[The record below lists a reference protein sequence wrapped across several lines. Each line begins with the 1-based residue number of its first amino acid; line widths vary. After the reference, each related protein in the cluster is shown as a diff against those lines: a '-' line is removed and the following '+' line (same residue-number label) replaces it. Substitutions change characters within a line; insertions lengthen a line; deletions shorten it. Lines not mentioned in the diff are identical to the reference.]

1 MKLFTPTQT
10 KTLYT
15 NKQAEDI
22 EKIAYLTKT
31 LNGLQ
36 RQINDAN
43 EQFNKRLAEQRTLY
57 SGEKEKYQQE
67 LKDLQEEVV
76 KLRKERK
83 KLLEPISKT
92 LLETEN
98 TLQEAKKRAQTLES
112 RENELTDTIEK
123 LQAKLDDVGQRE
135 MDIQERAKKL
145 KIREEATEKEAKMVS
160 DGHVRLNEMIVAFN
174 KELTEKSQVLKERE
188 NAMIIVEQR
197 NKEYLAKREKELADT
212 QRKLNDERGVLD
224 RLYKEIKRLE
234 NKNNA
239 SK

>member
-43 EQFNKRLAEQRTLY
+43 ENFKKLLTNQREVY
-57 SGEKEKYQQE
+57 SSEKEKLQDE
-67 LKDLQEEVV
+67 LKKLNADLTI
-76 KLRKERK
+76 LRRERK
-83 KLLEPISKT
+83 KLLKPIGEYRAETEKA
-92 LLETEN
+92 LLEATE
-98 TLQEAKKRAQTLES
+98 RAQSVES
-112 RENELTDTIEK
+112 RENELTYSIEK

-145 KIREEATEKEAKMVS
+145 RIREEATEKEAKMVS
-160 DGHVRLNEMIVAFN
+160 DGHVRLNEMMAKFQ
-174 KELTEKSQVLKERE
+174 KELNEKTQVLKERE

-212 QRKLNDERGVLD
+212 QRKLDDQRGVLD
-224 RLYKEIKRLE
+224 RLYKEIKRLQ
-234 NKNNA
+234 K
-239 SK
+239 

>member
-43 EQFNKRLAEQRTLY
+43 ENFKKLLTNQREIY
-57 SGEKEKYQQE
+57 GAEKEKLQAE
-67 LKDLQEEVV
+67 LK
-76 KLRKERK
+76 KLNAELTILRRERK
-83 KLLEPISKT
+83 KLLKPIGEYRAETEKA
-92 LLETEN
+92 LLEATE
-98 TLQEAKKRAQTLES
+98 RAQSVES
-112 RENELTDTIEK
+112 RENELTYTIEK

-145 KIREEATEKEAKMVS
+145 RIREEATEKEAKMVS
-160 DGHVRLNEMIVAFN
+160 DGHVRLNEMMAKFQ
-174 KELTEKSQVLKERE
+174 KELNEKTQVLKERE

-212 QRKLNDERGVLD
+212 QRKLDDQRGVLD
-224 RLYKEIKRLE
+224 RLYKEIKRLQ
-234 NKNNA
+234 K
-239 SK
+239 

>member
-43 EQFNKRLAEQRTLY
+43 ENFKKLLTNQREVY
-57 SGEKEKYQQE
+57 SSEKEKLQDE
-67 LKDLQEEVV
+67 LK
-76 KLRKERK
+76 KLNAELTILRRERK
-83 KLLEPISKT
+83 KLLKPIGEYRAETEKA
-92 LLETEN
+92 LLEATE
-98 TLQEAKKRAQTLES
+98 RAQSVES
-112 RENELTDTIEK
+112 RENELTYTIEK

-145 KIREEATEKEAKMVS
+145 RIREEATEKEAKMVS
-160 DGHVRLNEMIVAFN
+160 DGHVRLNEMMAKFQ
-174 KELTEKSQVLKERE
+174 KELNEKTQVLKERE

-212 QRKLNDERGVLD
+212 QRKLDDQRGVLD
-224 RLYKEIKRLE
+224 RLYKEIKRLQ
-234 NKNNA
+234 K
-239 SK
+239 